1 MSVLIVTGTGTDVGK
16 TVVTAAVAA
25 LALAAG
31 ESVAVLKPV
40 QTGTSTATETD
51 IEVISRLAGPSV
63 DCAVLGSYPEPL
75 APNTAARRAAMPA
88 TRPTAAVEEA
98 LRLEEGHNLVL
109 VEGAG
114 GVLARF
120 DDAGGT
126 LLDVA
131 ASLNAPILVVAAAGL
146 GTLNATALT
155 AEAIRRRG
163 LSCAGLVIG
172 SWPAD
177 PDLAMRCNI
186 DDLRDVAEIELVGA
200 VPAGAGVLA
209 PAQFRRTARVS
220 LAPVLG
226 GVWDVAEFALR
237 HAPPAAA

>member
-1 MSVLIVTGTGTDVGK
+1 MSLLIVTGTGTDVGK

-40 QTGTSTATETD
+40 QTGTRTATETD
-51 IEVISRLAGPSV
+51 IEVVSRLVGPAA
-63 DCAVLGSYPEPL
+63 DCVVLGSYPEPL
-75 APNTAARRAAMPA
+75 APNTAARRAVMPA
-88 TRPTAAVEEA
+88 TPPSAAVEEA
-98 LRLEEGHNLVL
+98 RRLADGHSRVL

-131 ASLNAPILVVAAAGL
+131 AALNAPILVVAAAGL

-155 AEAIRRRG
+155 TEAIRRRG
-163 LSCAGLVIG
+163 LSCVGLVIG

-186 DDLRDVAEIELVGA
+186 NDLRDVAETELVGA
-200 VPAGAGVLA
+200 VPAGSGALD
-209 PAQFRRTARVS
+209 PQRFRRTARAS
-220 LAPVLG
+220 LAPALG
-226 GVWDVAEFALR
+226 GTWDVAEFVVR
-237 HAPPAAA
+237 HAAPAAA